1 MPEKSRMLKHIFIG
15 KTYQGKTEAELSA
28 VVDILRNL
36 PTIVPWLKAFSVE
49 KTLDWSETQAVVLI
63 AEFDSREDWERY
75 MHDPE
80 HLALGEKIKDIID
93 LSCMSVVQTIA

>member
-1 MPEKSRMLKHIFIG
+1 MLKHIFIG
-15 KTYQGKTEAELSA
+15 KTYPGKTDAELSA
-28 VVDILRNL
+28 VVDTLRDL
-36 PTIVPWLKAFSVE
+36 PAIVPWIKTFSVE
-49 KTLDWSETQAVVLI
+49 KTPDWSEMRAVVLI

-75 MHDPE
+75 MHAPD

>member
-1 MPEKSRMLKHIFIG
+1 MLKHIFIG
-15 KTYQGKTEAELSA
+15 KTYPGKTEAELSA
-28 VVDILRNL
+28 VVDILRQL
-36 PTIVPWLKAFSVE
+36 PSIVPRIKAFSVE

-75 MHDPE
+75 MRAPD

>member
-1 MPEKSRMLKHIFIG
+1 MLKHIFIG
-15 KTYQGKTEAELSA
+15 KTYPGKTEAELSA
-28 VVDILRNL
+28 VVDTLRGL
-36 PTIVPWLKAFSVE
+36 PASVPWIKTFSVE

-75 MHDPE
+75 MHDPD
-80 HLALGEKIKDIID
+80 HMALGEKIKDTID